1 MRNRSKEEVM
11 NKVMMKVW
19 LVLCFG
25 AVSVVTVIAQ
35 PKAQSTKDDPVELAT
50 IVIQGTE
57 SVEIPGGT
65 KQQPRKTTALS
76 RDRLDSLNT
85 LEKHTAIRL
94 PFVSLPTTSLEKPMA
109 KGFVK
114 GELGQFLTPLLDAG
128 YGFAIGGYR
137 LEANGGLEA
146 SNGHVNNADFTNFRL
161 SLDAEYVAPEKFI
174 FFGGSKT
181 QSFIRFSRDAH
192 NLYAIQSAVHRSLT
206 DFSAGLRTDGSYNG
220 YTYSLGG
227 DWNAGSLAQSNND
240 AVNNALHGFIGATK
254 RFDDLVV
261 GAEANLQF
269 HTLRGNGLNMM
280 DFLANANYV
289 RETYKVRAKAGL
301 QSYTNASGA
310 TFGAVKVIADGE
322 YFLNGN
328 FTIGAF
334 IRSGLSENS
343 FIRMMRE
350 NPYIS
355 NTAQIEFA
363 RENIAV
369 GGRLWYHPLEKISV
383 MMKGSFASIGNYAV
397 WQGNHDASF
406 ALRYSDVM
414 LIEAEAEAAYTYDE
428 HNIFNLNLQTRSVK
442 SANEST
448 LPYILPFQTSIRW
461 NRTWT
466 DEIGTQL
473 TASYMGTRSTGNG
486 TVPQLS
492 GYTDIS
498 LRATYAFNS
507 VLQAYIRVDN
517 ITNSTI
523 FVWEGYKER
532 GIFFAAGVLCNF

>member
-1 MRNRSKEEVM
+1 
-11 NKVMMKVW
+11 MKTW
-19 LVLCFG
+19 LVFCFG
-25 AVSVVTVIAQ
+25 ITSTMMCVAQ
-35 PKAQSTKDDPVELAT
+35 QKAQTTKDDPVELAT

-57 SVEIPGGT
+57 AVDIPGGT
-65 KQQPRKTTALS
+65 KQPPRKTLALT

-94 PFVSLPTTSLEKPMA
+94 PFVALPTTSLEKPIT
-109 KGFVK
+109 KGYVK

-128 YGFAIGGYR
+128 YGFALGGYR

-146 SNGHVNNADFTNFRL
+146 SNGHVNNADFANFNF

-192 NLYAIQSAVHRSLT
+192 NLYAVPSAVHRSLT
-206 DFSAGLRTDGSYNG
+206 DFSAGVRTDGSYNG

-240 AVNNALHGFIGATK
+240 AVNNALHGFIDATK

-289 RETYKVRAKAGL
+289 QETYKVRAKAGL
-301 QSYTNASGA
+301 QSYTNANGA
-310 TFGAVKVIADGE
+310 TFGAMKVIADGE
-322 YFLNGN
+322 YFLNGD
-328 FTIGAF
+328 FTLGAF
-334 IRSGLSENS
+334 IRSGLLENS
-343 FIRMMRE
+343 FIRMMRI

-355 NTAQIEFA
+355 NSAEIEYA

-369 GGRLWYHPLEKISV
+369 GARLWYHPLEKIGI
-383 MMKGSFASIGNYAV
+383 MMKGTVASIGNYAV
-397 WQGNHDASF
+397 WQGNQQASF
-406 ALRYSDVM
+406 ALRYADVM
-414 LIEAEAEAAYTYDE
+414 LIEAEAEVVYTYDE
-428 HNIFNLNLQTRSVK
+428 YNTFNANVQTRSIK
-442 SANEST
+442 TAKEST
-448 LPYILPFQTSIRW
+448 LSYILPFQTSIRW
-461 NRTWT
+461 NRTWNN
-466 DEIGTQL
+466 EIGTQL
-473 TASYMGTRSTGNG
+473 TASYMGTRSTGSNN
-486 TVPQLS
+486 VPQLS
-492 GYTDIS
+492 GYIDLS
-498 LRATYAFNS
+498 LRATYSFNS
-507 VLQAYIRVDN
+507 VLQGYIRVDN

-532 GIFFAAGVLCNF
+532 GIFFAVGVLCNF